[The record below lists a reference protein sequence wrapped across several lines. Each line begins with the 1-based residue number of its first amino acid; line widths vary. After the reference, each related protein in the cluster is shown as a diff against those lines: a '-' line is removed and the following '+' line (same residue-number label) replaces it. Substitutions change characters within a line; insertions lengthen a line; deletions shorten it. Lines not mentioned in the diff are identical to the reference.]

1 MPVPPGRPLLWD
13 VWSDRATEERW
24 LVTADRRFHKWV
36 EGRATR
42 SAGAKA
48 DTLPP
53 VSVKLVTTA
62 ELPSVPLVEG
72 IATETTH
79 ASEVSAAVKL
89 TPTVQPIPKIVH
101 HIWLG
106 SSLPARAAAMRAT
119 WEYHHLSSDGW
130 RFILWDDAAVAQVL
144 AESRKPLPRK
154 LSSKAAVSAA
164 PAQKSSGATTA
175 TTSAASPQLH
185 ATTLPNGA
193 LTRQQES
200 IPASSTNDM
209 NTAPP
214 VSEPSRP
221 SVRITNLAAY
231 EAATNWGEKSDV
243 LRYEILNQVS
253 TREFDQYC
261 VDGTFLAFCRF
272 MHMCVYVS
280 MCVEFK

>member
-24 LVTADRRFHKWV
+24 LVSADRRFHKWV
-36 EGRATR
+36 AGRATR

-62 ELPSVPLVEG
+62 ELPGVPLVEG
-72 IATETTH
+72 IATETTP
-79 ASEVSAAVKL
+79 ASEVSAATRL
-89 TPTVQPIPKIVH
+89 TPTVHPIPKIVH

-119 WEYHHLSSDGW
+119 WEYHHLPSDGW

-154 LSSKAAVSAA
+154 LASKAAASAA
-164 PAQKSSGATTA
+164 PAQKSSGAATA
-175 TTSAASPQLH
+175 TSSAAPNQLR
-185 ATTLPNGA
+185 ASTLPNA
-193 LTRQQES
+193 LTRQEES
-200 IPASSTNDM
+200 IPVSSTNDI

-214 VSEPSRP
+214 MSEPSHP

-253 TREFDQYC
+253 TREVDQYC
-261 VDGTFLAFCRF
+261 VDRTFLAFLSVYALA
-272 MHMCVYVS
+272 CVRV
-280 MCVEFK
+280 CVGCK